1 MRLPELFTARYLS
14 GRLPDEGLVPVRVSM
29 REPIVPLPYEL
40 EETAH
45 LIVPEEGMI
54 GEWQQLSPTY
64 WGLLDAIGFEPIA
77 SELRAISE
85 RHGDRSLVLLD
96 HEDTTKGDRSLR
108 VVFSAWWEEQTG
120 REVPELADDGREL
133 HHTELPKRTRPKK
146 PKVWQQDRRWRDD
159 AALNL
164 SWELSEDDLRRW
176 IALRHW
182 QQARSQS
189 NPHAYTVRDWGDDEA
204 FWLVVQHIREHGE
217 QEEWGGD
224 TYTYLR
230 VGDHKYWTMGAD
242 LMSTVILN
250 RKPWGQDPGDGEKGG
265 ERAESEARAK
275 PAETTLFEGDG

>member
-108 VVFSAWWEEQTG
+108 VVFSAWWEEMAG
-120 REVPELADDGREL
+120 EPVLELADDGRKGYL

-164 SWELSEDDLRRW
+164 SWELSEDDLSRW

-189 NPHAYTVRDWGDDEA
+189 NAHAYTVRDWGDDEA

-230 VGDHKYWTMGAD
+230 VGDHKY
-242 LMSTVILN
+242 
-250 RKPWGQDPGDGEKGG
+250 
-265 ERAESEARAK
+265 
-275 PAETTLFEGDG
+275 